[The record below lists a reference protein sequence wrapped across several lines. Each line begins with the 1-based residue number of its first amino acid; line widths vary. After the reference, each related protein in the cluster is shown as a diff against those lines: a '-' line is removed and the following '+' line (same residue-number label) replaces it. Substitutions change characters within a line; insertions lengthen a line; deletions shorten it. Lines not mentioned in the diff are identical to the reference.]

1 MKKQKGALKA
11 TLLLSIA
18 GKIQKNKLDKN
29 CHVINNNRE
38 GTHQIFRVPKSDF
51 LFKTNLLRLLL

>member
-18 GKIQKNKLDKN
+18 GKIQKNKLDKASKN
-29 CHVINNNRE
+29 C
-38 GTHQIFRVPKSDF
+38 K
-51 LFKTNLLRLLL
+51 